1 MRRSPQ
7 RSESPAP
14 APRDWRISRLEFA
27 KSSYAS
33 TFSKTAQA
41 LGDMFTID
49 VETDAGRCRGESVSS
64 IASHAALA
72 LAGNTVGER
81 DANLRGTNQTKRF
94 AIGFWMEDHRLPA
107 PLQMSFDH
115 LTIGVQREVN
125 YLPGCLSGDLHAPG
139 IIRIQNRYAALSG

>member
-1 MRRSPQ
+1 MPRSPR
-7 RSESPAP
+7 RSESPP
-14 APRDWRISRLEFA
+14 PTPTDWHLYKLEFA

-49 VETDAGRCRGESVSS
+49 VETDAGRCRCESVSS
-64 IASHAALA
+64 IASHAAFA
-72 LAGNTVGER
+72 LAGNTLRER
-81 DANLRGTNQTKRF
+81 DANLRGTDQTKRF

-115 LTIGVQREVN
+115 LTLGVQREVN

-139 IIRIQNRYAALSG
+139 IIRIQNRSAALSG